1 MSRFRITIRG
11 TDTELR
17 GYATIEALAAL
28 TAPPGEQPYVV
39 VASPADDDFDP
50 FAISEPEHPPTI
62 EFSLEHIQHIWDTS
76 ETAEDCITQLA
87 MLHLSQA
94 LVIRGERA
102 RADKAESELTQRE
115 LHHFETEEILSR
127 VRAAVVKGDII
138 GVMEALD

>member
-39 VASPADDDFDP
+39 VASPADDDYEP
-50 FAISEPEHPPTI
+50 FRE
-62 EFSLEHIQHIWDTS
+62 Q
-76 ETAEDCITQLA
+76 
-87 MLHLSQA
+87 
-94 LVIRGERA
+94 
-102 RADKAESELTQRE
+102 ELRE
-115 LHHFETEEILSR
+115 LHHFETEEVLDR
-127 VRAAVVKGDII
+127 VRAAAVKGDII